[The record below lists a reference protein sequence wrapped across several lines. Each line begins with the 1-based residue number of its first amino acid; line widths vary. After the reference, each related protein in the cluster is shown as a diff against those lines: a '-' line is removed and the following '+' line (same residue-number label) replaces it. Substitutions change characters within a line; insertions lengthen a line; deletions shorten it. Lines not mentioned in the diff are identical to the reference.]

1 MVEEP
6 DNGLESSITEV
17 RTGTEAGQPDG
28 RDRQTGVCVSIL
40 RSNKV
45 VKTVAKKTASTDDD
59 VIVIKKY
66 ANRRLYNTAT
76 SSYVTLDHLCEMV
89 KEGREFVVRDAKTG
103 DDITRSVLAQII
115 FEEEGKGQ
123 NLLPIN
129 FLRQVIR
136 FYGDSLQTF
145 LPSYLEMSM
154 NTFTKEQEKI
164 RDRMASAFGG
174 RERFEQI
181 EDQIR
186 QNIEIFDSAM
196 RMFSPFAPAGRPQ
209 QGGAG
214 ESAGQKPTGE
224 AEAAPADKGRD
235 KELDELKRQIAAMQ
249 AQLAAISSKGDG
261 EDGSSEG

>member
-1 MVEEP
+1 M
-6 DNGLESSITEV
+6 
-17 RTGTEAGQPDG
+17 
-28 RDRQTGVCVSIL
+28 
-40 RSNKV
+40 
-45 VKTVAKKTASTDDD
+45 AKKTASTDDD
-59 VIVIKKY
+59 VIIIKKY

-164 RDRMASAFGG
+164 RDRMANAFGG

-196 RMFSPFAPAGRPQ
+196 RMFTPFSPANRPGG
-209 QGGAG
+209 QGGGAASEG
-214 ESAGQKPTGE
+214 DAEKPASDTSGSTTD
-224 AEAAPADKGRD
+224 DKARNR
-235 KELDELKRQIAAMQ
+235 ELDELKQQIAAMQ
-249 AQLAAISSKGDG
+249 AQLAAISNKDDG
-261 EDGSSEG
+261 ESGSSQS